1 MTDRRVIT
9 AALTA
14 VLCITLAAVA
24 PAQEKSTGSFRLPA
38 YQKVKLETGLTI
50 YLMEQRQAPLV
61 FVSAVFDAGAV
72 HDGVSAGLAS
82 LTAESLLFGAG
93 ERSAAEIREL
103 TDFYGASLG
112 TGGSAEAASLSAVF
126 ASADAAVFFP
136 LLRDVI
142 AAPNFEAEEF
152 EKYKTRLRVQLQRAK
167 ESPSNVIGDYFNR
180 FIFGQH
186 PYGNAVD
193 GTATSVTGIALD
205 DVRTFHAAH
214 YHPATSAIAVVG
226 DFDGKTMEQELR
238 ALFGSWKGSGPAP
251 KATNLSADFRPF
263 NGSRVLLID
272 KDDSIT
278 TTFIIGSLGVPF
290 NHPDRVAIELVNTI
304 FGGRFT
310 SWLNTELRIKTGLTY
325 GAGSDFN
332 SMKLGG
338 TFMAYSFTAT
348 ETTDQAM
355 ELALSQFLRLHAE
368 GIDAETLKSGKN
380 YIKGN
385 FPRQYESPASL
396 AGFLTQMYL
405 YGVDERWINEFVQK
419 LEAVTPEQVKQVIAR
434 HFPKENLQF
443 VFAGKAAAIRDL
455 VKKYGPVTEL
465 PIADDAF
472 LAR

>member
-1 MTDRRVIT
+1 MTDRRISAAAF
-9 AALTA
+9 AAL
-14 VLCITLAAVA
+14 LCLALAASA

-38 YQKVKLETGLTI
+38 YAKVTLENGLTL

-93 ERSAAEIREL
+93 ELDAEAIREL
-103 TDFYGASLG
+103 TDFHGASLG
-112 TGGSAEAASLSAVF
+112 SGGSLEAASVSAVF
-126 ASADAAVFFP
+126 ASADAEVFLP
-136 LLRDVI
+136 LLRDLI
-142 AAPNFEAEEF
+142 TAPKFEAEEF
-152 EKYKTRLRVQLQRAK
+152 EKYKARLRVQLIRAK
-167 ESPSNVIGDYFNR
+167 ESPGQVIGDYFNR
-180 FIFGQH
+180 FVFGQH

-205 DVRTFHAAH
+205 DVRAFHAAR
-214 YHPATSAIAVVG
+214 YHPATGAIAVVG
-226 DFDGKTMEQELR
+226 DFDTKAMEARLRELFAAWKGAGKAQ
-238 ALFGSWKGSGPAP
+238 KGSG
-251 KATNLSADFRPF
+251 LSADFRPF
-263 NGSRVLLID
+263 NSPRVLLID

-278 TTFIIGSLGVPF
+278 TTFVIGSLGVPF

-325 GAGSDFN
+325 GAGSDFT
-332 SMKLGG
+332 SWKLGG
-338 TFMAYSFTAT
+338 IFSAFSFTAT
-348 ETTDQAM
+348 DTTERAM
-355 ELALSQFLRLHAE
+355 ELALSQFQRLHSE
-368 GIDAETLKSGKN
+368 GIDAETLRSGKN

-434 HFPKENLQF
+434 HFPRENLQF
-443 VFAGKAAAIRDL
+443 VIAGKAAAIRDL
-455 VKKYGPVTEL
+455 VKKYGSVTEL